1 MACYYCQQESITNSD
16 NGACAE
22 CILAVCAAP
31 PSRHDKR
38 FHASRCGCGCRK
50 LVCIYDLS
58 DHARKEHQS
67 TPNDCF
73 SDAAVQA
80 SSTVLSAATAEL
92 RAGRSSLQLSPRAVT
107 AFNHMLNFISPGHAE
122 IGRALRDLGKMD
134 QQREVTEMFDS
145 RGRPL
150 YDFAPEFF
158 LGGAIDKM
166 IALAGHTAVGA
177 WHAAD
182 SRAQK
187 AMAEWLPTTVVR
199 ELSASRWDDDRAQF
213 SSLFLAAFT
222 DGGEAPSS
230 AERALYY
237 SAPRLSASDI
247 ADWFLEVPAYA

>member
-16 NGACAE
+16 NGACVE

-50 LVCIYDLS
+50 LVCIYDLT
-58 DHARKEHQS
+58 DHARKQHQS
-67 TPNDCF
+67 TPNECF

-80 SSTVLSAATAEL
+80 SSTVLSAATSEL
-92 RAGRSSLQLSPRAVT
+92 IGGRSSLQLSTEAVT

-134 QQREVTEMFDS
+134 EQREVTEVLDGL
-145 RGRPL
+145 GRPL

-182 SRAQK
+182 ALTQRDMVA
-187 AMAEWLPTTVVR
+187 WLPTTVVR
-199 ELSASRWDDDRAQF
+199 ELSASRWDANGAQF
-213 SSLFLAAFT
+213 SSSFLAAFT
-222 DGGEAPSS
+222 EEGKTPSS
-230 AERALYY
+230 AERALSY

-247 ADWFLEVPAYA
+247 ADWFLEVPAYS